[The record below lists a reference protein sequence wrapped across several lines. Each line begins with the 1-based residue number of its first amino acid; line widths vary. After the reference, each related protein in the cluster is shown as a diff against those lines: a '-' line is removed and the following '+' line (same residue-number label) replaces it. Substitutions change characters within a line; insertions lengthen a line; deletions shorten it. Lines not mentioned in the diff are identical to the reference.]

1 MAWFTR
7 GGTSFDQVMK
17 HAYSRADIDPKADV
31 LIITDGEC
39 QVTDATVRKFNLF
52 KDLNNL
58 DVHAFC
64 IGKKS
69 QSLTRFCDSVH
80 LVDICEDAEN
90 SDLFQKAIS

>member
-17 HAYSRADIDPKADV
+17 HAYSRADIDEKADI

-52 KDLNNL
+52 KDSNQL

-69 QSLTRFCDSVH
+69 QSLMRFCDSVH

-90 SDLFQKAIS
+90 SALFQKAIS

>member
-1 MAWFTR
+1 MEWFSR

-17 HAYSRADIDPKADV
+17 HAYGCASIDPKADV

-39 QVTDATVRKFNLF
+39 QVTDATVRKFNIF
-52 KDLNNL
+52 KDTNEL

-69 QSLTRFCDSVH
+69 HSLAKFCDSVH
-80 LVDICEDAEN
+80 LVDTEEDAESSELIQN
-90 SDLFQKAIS
+90 AIS